1 MSGVSPLMWGLFVW
15 AGITS
20 VFVILMVYR
29 SLITMREDDQLFLDP
44 TQTAMESEQRAIQQK
59 LNQIRPF
66 AKGFGFAS
74 AGLGVGLVG
83 LWVFQAITRFNSPA
97 P

>member
-1 MSGVSPLMWGLFVW
+1 MSGISPLMWGLFVW
-15 AGITS
+15 AAITS
-20 VFVILMVYR
+20 VFVILMIYR

>member
-1 MSGVSPLMWGLFVW
+1 MSGISPLMWGLFVW
-15 AGITS
+15 AAITS

-44 TQTAMESEQRAIQQK
+44 TQTAMESEQKAIQQK